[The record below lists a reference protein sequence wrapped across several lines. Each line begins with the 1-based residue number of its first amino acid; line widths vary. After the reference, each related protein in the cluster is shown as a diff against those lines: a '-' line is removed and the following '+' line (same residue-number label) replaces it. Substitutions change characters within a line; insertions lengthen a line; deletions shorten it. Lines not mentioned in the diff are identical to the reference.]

1 MQSRDNG
8 CLEYS
13 RKKVVGEPD
22 EGKPHVR
29 FEVAGNGNQDMVQ
42 ASEALPWK
50 RGANGYAEPTSQ
62 APFPDPTSRPSY
74 RPGAPKAKWLVQVAF
89 GEEPSL
95 GPPGG

>member
-1 MQSRDNG
+1 MQSQDNG

-13 RKKVVGEPD
+13 RKKVVREPD

-29 FEVAGNGNQDMVQ
+29 FEVAGNGNQDRVQ

-62 APFPDPTSRPSY
+62 APFPDPTSRH
-74 RPGAPKAKWLVQVAF
+74 APRAAQ
-89 GEEPSL
+89 PDR
-95 GPPGG
+95 